1 MTGEDRKAKMLE
13 RVRALL
19 AKANGT
25 NFPEEADA
33 FRAKAD
39 ELMTAYAIE
48 QWQVDAAQEGVQGR
62 PQPERRDV
70 DFGWYSGTP
79 FRDQLW
85 WIYQDLSEHCRCKA
99 VADKIFGYRENR
111 RIPVLGLPADL
122 DYLDMLFTSIM
133 FDFARKVDPKPD
145 PERLSYEEN
154 LAMLKEAGLGWP
166 EITRLMV
173 NAGMLEYK
181 VTTEDDRYHGGMMGE
196 GGKVIYPQ
204 KDIRKPWLVRKN
216 YAKPAHDYR
225 NWCKKTGRPQSYTD
239 HRTYRRNFADGYYQA
254 LSMRLR
260 EMRRKQRNAYDAEHE
275 AGGMELVMRD
285 IKHVIN
291 DLLWAEFPDL
301 APHPDDCECEVCHAN
316 KCDDPKCDRPACK
329 RRRKPVKYRPDN
341 RRTDWAAR
349 EAGMAAGREVDI
361 AGHQGRRVAGRKGLP
376 E

>member
-1 MTGEDRKAKMLE
+1 MTGEDRRAKMLE

-48 QWQVDAAQEGVQGR
+48 QWQVDAAQEGIQGR

-70 DFGWYSGTP
+70 DFSWYSGTP

-85 WIYQDLSEHCRCKA
+85 WIYQDLADHCRCKA
-99 VADKIFGYRENR
+99 VVDKIFGYRENR

-181 VTTEDDRYHGGMMGE
+181 
-196 GGKVIYPQ
+196 
-204 KDIRKPWLVRKN
+204 
-216 YAKPAHDYR
+216 
-225 NWCKKTGRPQSYTD
+225 
-239 HRTYRRNFADGYYQA
+239 
-254 LSMRLR
+254 
-260 EMRRKQRNAYDAEHE
+260 E
-275 AGGMELVMRD
+275 AQE
-285 IKHVIN
+285 K
-291 DLLWAEFPDL
+291 
-301 APHPDDCECEVCHAN
+301 
-316 KCDDPKCDRPACK
+316 
-329 RRRKPVKYRPDN
+329 
-341 RRTDWAAR
+341 
-349 EAGMAAGREVDI
+349 
-361 AGHQGRRVAGRKGLP
+361 
-376 E
+376 